1 MSMDP
6 LPHEPQNFRELVE
19 ADLRRAARLIIKIQD
34 EIDWQFRIATPKG
47 DLHLAVTMPAGVERD
62 LMLAR
67 IGTFMQWKQAI
78 AFIMTVETVLP
89 NGVYAAGLSQSERC
103 NCYARFNHE
112 PRPWTARNF
121 DRVKWLPEKHIDPV
135 IAALLPTSPRAMS
148 PKEVAGL
155 QEWFGREGRFP
166 AVQIESGTLEKL

>member
-1 MSMDP
+1 MLMDP
-6 LPHEPQNFRELVE
+6 LPHEPRNFRELVE

-47 DLHLAVTMPAGVERD
+47 DLHLAVTMPGGVERD
-62 LMLAR
+62 VMLAR
-67 IGTFMQWKQAI
+67 IGTFMHWKQAK
-78 AFIMTVETVLP
+78 AFIMAVETVLP